1 MAYETRIP
9 EEHTFA
15 TFDGM
20 ELFYRHW
27 KGSGKKAI
35 VLFHRGHEH
44 SGRLQ
49 DVVDGLGMPEYDCF
63 AWDARGLG
71 RSPGVRGYADDFGVF
86 LKDADCFVRYL
97 STRYDIAVKDMA
109 VIAQS
114 LGAVVAAAWVHDY
127 APDIRC
133 LVLASPAL
141 KIKLYVPFARQLL
154 TLKQK
159 FKRGG
164 FVNSYVTANRL
175 THDEVRRRSYE
186 SDPLVTRP
194 IAENILIETFQVA
207 SRLVQDAAAITTP
220 TQLLVSGSDWVVHLE
235 PMKQLFINLGSDSK
249 EYHEFP
255 GFFHDLLGEKDRY
268 LPLDRARQ
276 FVERHFGV
284 PMAAPD
290 LAHPIRKA
298 SRSSSRFCSGARCR
312 RSA

>member
-1 MAYETRIP
+1 
-9 EEHTFA
+9 
-15 TFDGM
+15 
-20 ELFYRHW
+20 
-27 KGSGKKAI
+27 
-35 VLFHRGHEH
+35 
-44 SGRLQ
+44 
-49 DVVDGLGMPEYDCF
+49 MPGYDCF

-71 RSPGVRGYADDFGVF
+71 RSPAYA
-86 LKDADCFVRYL
+86 AMRTTSACSSRTPNCFVRYL

-175 THDEVRRRSYE
+175 THDEMRRRSYE

-194 IAENILIETFQVA
+194 IAENILIANLSGGVQAGAGRRRYHDANTA
-207 SRLVQDAAAITTP
+207 SGFGQRLGRALGADEAVVRQ
-220 TQLLVSGSDWVVHLE
+220 SG
-235 PMKQLFINLGSDSK
+235 LG
-249 EYHEFP
+249 
-255 GFFHDLLGEKDRY
+255 
-268 LPLDRARQ
+268 
-276 FVERHFGV
+276 
-284 PMAAPD
+284 
-290 LAHPIRKA
+290 
-298 SRSSSRFCSGARCR
+298 
-312 RSA
+312 